1 MHNQDSLME
10 ESKTTYV
17 KRGTAVF
24 GVVGAHAVKLLALE
38 TLNAGASI
46 TEDAQENIKKTT
58 VTSKFH
64 QSSSIPR

>member
-1 MHNQDSLME
+1 ME

-24 GVVGAHAVKLLALE
+24 GVVGANAVKQLALE
-38 TLNAGASI
+38 TLNAGSSHI
-46 TEDAQENIKKTT
+46 TEDGQENIKKTT

-64 QSSSIPR
+64 HNSSVPR